1 MIAVHELHIWAITVG
16 KTLLACH
23 IRIAADVSSD
33 DILHTVTDYFERVH
47 KITHLTIQVEKDRL
61 IN

>member
-1 MIAVHELHIWAITVG
+1 
-16 KTLLACH
+16 
-23 IRIAADVSSD
+23 VSSD